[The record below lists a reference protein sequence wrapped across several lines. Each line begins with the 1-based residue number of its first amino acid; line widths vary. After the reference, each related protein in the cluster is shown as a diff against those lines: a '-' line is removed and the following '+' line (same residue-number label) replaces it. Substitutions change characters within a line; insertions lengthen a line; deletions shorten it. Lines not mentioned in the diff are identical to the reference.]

1 MAAPR
6 RAKPRRHL
14 RGQAAIEYAIVWSA
28 IVMPLTAM
36 IIFTSQLL
44 WVWHSA
50 VEFTREGAR
59 YAVTHC
65 YQGNGENVRSYMRQ
79 NVPKMVDQDQFQSGA
94 AEIEVVYF
102 QRNAETGALEEF
114 TCGGAECSREC
125 VPDVVS
131 VRLNNY
137 QFTKLF
143 SYFGLQPVTLP
154 NFSTTLP
161 VESAGCSPDS
171 DSCLP

>member
-1 MAAPR
+1 MAAR
-6 RAKPRRHL
+6 RTRR
-14 RGQAAIEYAIVWSA
+14 RGGNSGQAAIEYALVWTA
-28 IVMPLTAM
+28 IILPLTVI
-36 IIFTSQLL
+36 IIFTAQML
-44 WVWHSA
+44 WVWHST

-65 YQGNGENVRSYMRQ
+65 YQGNGENVRTHMRA
-79 NVPKMVDQDQFQSGA
+79 NVPKMVDQDQFRDGGA
-94 AEIEVVYF
+94 DIEVAYF

-137 QFTKLF
+137 QFTRLF

-161 VESAGCSPDS
+161 IESAGCGPDS

>member
-1 MAAPR
+1 MAERNPSR
-6 RAKPRRHL
+6 RLL
-14 RGQAAIEYAIVWSA
+14 RGQAAIEYALVWSA
-28 IVMPLTAM
+28 IVMPLTM
-36 IIFTSQLL
+36 ILIFTSQML
-44 WVWHSA
+44 WVWHSV

-65 YQGNGENVRSYMRQ
+65 YQGNGENVRNYMRS
-79 NVPKMVDQDQFQSGA
+79 NVPKMIDQDQFRDGGA
-94 AEIEVVYF
+94 DIEVVFF
-102 QRNAETGALEEF
+102 QRNADSGALEDF
-114 TCGGAECSREC
+114 TCEGAECSREC

-131 VRLNNY
+131 VRVNNY

-161 VESAGCSPDS
+161 MESAGCSPDS